1 MPNLEKAKTIGI
13 EALWRFF
20 GALFMET
27 KTLPDGTPTR
37 AASLHR
43 LLALVCFGVC
53 MVLWLMPGVEPPSP
67 EVVEALAAAGIDL
80 EQVMVTGQRV
90 PESLMWTLW
99 GLLGLNGGN
108 KIASTLAAIRGQ
120 TAIAT
125 LSSES
130 QK

>member
-1 MPNLEKAKTIGI
+1 MSDTAEKAKQKGVET
-13 EALWRFF
+13 LWRFF

-27 KTLPDGTPTR
+27 KTMPDGTPTR

-53 MVLWLMPGVEPPSP
+53 MVLWMIPTGEPPSP

-80 EQVMVTGQRV
+80 QQVMETGERIPQ
-90 PESLMWTLW
+90 SLVMTLW

-108 KIASTLAAIRGQ
+108 KIAATIAEKRAA
-120 TAIAT
+120 
-125 LSSES
+125 
-130 QK
+130 K